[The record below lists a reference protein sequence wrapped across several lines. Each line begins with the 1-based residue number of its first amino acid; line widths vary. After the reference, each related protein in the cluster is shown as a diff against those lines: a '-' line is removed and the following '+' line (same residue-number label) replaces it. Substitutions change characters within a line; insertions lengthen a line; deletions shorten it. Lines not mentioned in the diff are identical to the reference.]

1 MSVESSKKL
10 WSIGGGKGGIGK
22 SVFTLGLGISL
33 SRMGK
38 KVILVDADL
47 GGANLHTL
55 MGVRF
60 PPCTLE
66 DFLLNRVDRLED
78 IVIDTQVEGIGLIC
92 GADDILGAANPTY
105 NQKIRI
111 LKQIE
116 NLPADLVL
124 LDLGA
129 GTSYNILDFF
139 NYSHGRICI
148 MTNQATSLQNVYGF
162 IKSALYRLITREFAK
177 DHDVLR
183 LVLQTEASPSESKIE
198 SVKELLLQ
206 LQEGGEDR
214 LSRFSQLLKTFELFL
229 VVNMVKEDP
238 DLQAARIIKKVCESF
253 LSVVPQMLGHLSYDP
268 AIEKA
273 VNQMVPFPVN
283 RDNSPAALDLKEIAR
298 TVLMHCYNQADPGK
312 EVGKRGNFLSGQ
324 ASGCRVR
331 DKGNISKRDCGKNCL
346 INERLSRLK
355 EAGAGAGKGDS
366 NRGRLGQAQ
375 GGWAGSC
382 LPVRKTR

>member
-1 MSVESSKKL
+1 MSVALSNKL

-38 KVILVDADL
+38 KIILVDADL

-66 DFLLNRVDRLED
+66 DFLLKRVDRLED
-78 IVIDTQVEGIGLIC
+78 IVIETQVEGIGLIC

-129 GTSYNILDFF
+129 GTSFNILDFF

-162 IKSALYRLITREFAK
+162 IKSALYRQITREFAK
-177 DHDVLR
+177 DHDMLR
-183 LVLQTEASPSESKIE
+183 LVLQTDATPSDSKID
-198 SVKELLLQ
+198 SVEELLLQ
-206 LQEGGEDR
+206 LPVGGEER
-214 LSRFSQLLKTFELFL
+214 LNKFLTLLKNFKLFL
-229 VVNMVKEDP
+229 VVNMVKEAP
-238 DLQAARIIKKVCESF
+238 DLQAARIIEKVCGSF
-253 LSVVPQMLGHLSYDP
+253 LSVVPEILGHLSFDP

-273 VNQMVPFPVN
+273 VNQMVPFPLN
-283 RDNSPAALDLKEIAR
+283 QQNSPAALDLKEIAQ
-298 TVLMHCYNQADPGK
+298 TVLMNSYDQADAVE
-312 EVGKRGNFLSGQ
+312 EVPQEADLSSGR
-324 ASGCRVR
+324 ASGFF
-331 DKGNISKRDCGKNCL
+331 
-346 INERLSRLK
+346 
-355 EAGAGAGKGDS
+355 
-366 NRGRLGQAQ
+366 GRSG
-375 GGWAGSC
+375 
-382 LPVRKTR
+382 

>member
-1 MSVESSKKL
+1 MELNKKL
-10 WSIGGGKGGIGK
+10 WAIGGGKGGIGK

-38 KVILVDADL
+38 KIILVDADL

-105 NQKIRI
+105 AQKVRI

-116 NLPADLVL
+116 DLPADLVF

-139 NYSHGRICI
+139 NYSQGRICV

-162 IKSALYRLITREFAK
+162 IKSALYRQISREFAK

-183 LVLQTEASPSESKIE
+183 LVIQTEAAPSESKIE

-206 LQEGGEDR
+206 FQAGGEER
-214 LSRFSQLLKTFELFL
+214 LNQFSQLLKDFELFL
-229 VVNMVKEDP
+229 LVNMVKEEP
-238 DLQAARIIKKVCESF
+238 DLQAARIIEKVCGSF
-253 LSVVPQMLGHLSYDP
+253 LSVAPKVLGHLSYDP

-273 VNQMVPFPVN
+273 VNQMVPFPLN
-283 RDNSPAALDLKEIAR
+283 HDNSPAALDLKEIAQI
-298 TVLMHCYNQADPGK
+298 VLAHCYNQAELGS
-312 EVGKRGNFLSGQ
+312 EVGKKGRSFL
-324 ASGCRVR
+324 
-331 DKGNISKRDCGKNCL
+331 GKL
-346 INERLSRLK
+346 QSAAAK
-355 EAGAGAGKGDS
+355 MK
-366 NRGRLGQAQ
+366 
-375 GGWAGSC
+375 
-382 LPVRKTR
+382 

>member
-1 MSVESSKKL
+1 MVSKEISPSRWEAKEMSVELSKKL

-38 KVILVDADL
+38 KIILVDADL

-60 PPCTLE
+60 PPVTLE

-78 IVIDTQVEGIGLIC
+78 VVIDTRVEGIGLIC

-129 GTSYNILDFF
+129 GTSFNILDFF

-162 IKSALYRLITREFAK
+162 IKSALYRQITREFAK
-177 DHDVLR
+177 DHGMLR
-183 LVLQTEASPSESKIE
+183 LVLQTEVTPSESKIDSIE
-198 SVKELLLQ
+198 ELLLQ
-206 LQEGGEDR
+206 LSAGEEERVGR
-214 LSRFSQLLKTFELFL
+214 LLNLLKNFQLFL
-229 VVNMVKEDP
+229 VVNMVRQDP
-238 DLQAARIIKKVCESF
+238 DLQAARIIEKVCGSF
-253 LSVVPQMLGHLSYDP
+253 LSVTPQILGHLSFDP

-273 VNQMVPFPVN
+273 VNQMVPFPLN
-283 RDNSPAALDLKEIAR
+283 QQNSPAALDLKEIALS
-298 TVLMHCYNQADPGK
+298 VLMHCYEQADVAK
-312 EVGKRGNFLSGQ
+312 EVWRGADLPAEG
-324 ASGCRVR
+324 ASDFR
-331 DKGNISKRDCGKNCL
+331 D
-346 INERLSRLK
+346 
-355 EAGAGAGKGDS
+355 
-366 NRGRLGQAQ
+366 
-375 GGWAGSC
+375 
-382 LPVRKTR
+382 

>member
-1 MSVESSKKL
+1 LPANACGIGGVKAVFPERDKNYPAGSPCRPLKKFSHIGPDEKEMSVELSKKL

-38 KVILVDADL
+38 KIILVDADL

-78 IVIDTQVEGIGLIC
+78 VVIDTQVEGIGLIC
-92 GADDILGAANPTY
+92 GADDILGSANPTY
-105 NQKIRI
+105 TQKVRI

-116 NLPADLVL
+116 DLPADLVL

-139 NYSHGRICI
+139 NYSQGRICI

-162 IKSALYRLITREFAK
+162 IKSALYRQITREFAK

-183 LVLQTEASPSESKIE
+183 MVLQTEGTPSESKIE

-229 VVNMVKEDP
+229 VVNMVKEDA
-238 DLQAARIIKKVCESF
+238 DLQAVRIIEKVCGSF
-253 LSVVPQMLGHLSYDP
+253 LSVVPQVLGHISFDP
-268 AIEKA
+268 AIEQA
-273 VNQMVPFPVN
+273 VNQMVPFPLN
-283 RDNSPAALDLKEIAR
+283 RENSPAAVDIKEIAR
-298 TVLMHCYNQADPGK
+298 VVLTNSFNQADPGK
-312 EVGKRGNFLSGQ
+312 EGGKKSTSFLAALQSA
-324 ASGCRVR
+324 ASMM
-331 DKGNISKRDCGKNCL
+331 K
-346 INERLSRLK
+346 
-355 EAGAGAGKGDS
+355 
-366 NRGRLGQAQ
+366 
-375 GGWAGSC
+375 
-382 LPVRKTR
+382 KT

>member
-1 MSVESSKKL
+1 VELSKKL
-10 WSIGGGKGGIGK
+10 WSVGGGKGGIGK

-38 KVILVDADL
+38 KIILVDADL

-66 DFLLNRVDRLED
+66 DFLLNRVERLED

-105 NQKIRI
+105 TQKVRI

-116 NLPADLVL
+116 NLPADLVF

-139 NYSHGRICI
+139 NYSQGRICI

-162 IKSALYRLITREFAK
+162 IKSALYRQITREFAK

-183 LVLQTEASPSESKIE
+183 MVLQTETAPSESKIE

-214 LSRFSQLLKTFELFL
+214 LDRFSQLLKTFELFL
-229 VVNMVKEDP
+229 VVNMVKEDA
-238 DLQAARIIKKVCESF
+238 DLQAARIIEKVCGSF
-253 LSVVPQMLGHLSYDP
+253 LSVVPQVLGHLSYDP

-273 VNQMVPFPVN
+273 VNQMVPFPLN
-283 RDNSPAALDLKEIAR
+283 RENSPAALDLKEIAR
-298 TVLMHCYNQADPGK
+298 IVLANCYNQADPGE
-312 EVGKRGNFLSGQ
+312 EVEKRATSFLGALQSA
-324 ASGCRVR
+324 AS
-331 DKGNISKRDCGKNCL
+331 KMN
-346 INERLSRLK
+346 
-355 EAGAGAGKGDS
+355 
-366 NRGRLGQAQ
+366 
-375 GGWAGSC
+375 
-382 LPVRKTR
+382 KT

>member
-1 MSVESSKKL
+1 MSVELSKKL

-38 KVILVDADL
+38 KIILVDADL

-105 NQKIRI
+105 AQKVRI

-139 NYSHGRICI
+139 NYSQGRICI

-162 IKSALYRLITREFAK
+162 IKSALYRQITREFAK

-183 LVLQTEASPSESKIE
+183 LVLQTEATPSESKIE

-206 LQEGGEDR
+206 LQVGGEDR
-214 LSRFSQLLKTFELFL
+214 LSRFSLLLKTFELFL
-229 VVNMVKEDP
+229 VVNMVKEVP
-238 DLQAARIIKKVCESF
+238 DLQAARIIGKVCESF

-273 VNQMVPFPVN
+273 VNQMVPFPLN
-283 RDNSPAALDLKEIAR
+283 RENSPAALDLKEIAR
-298 TVLMHCYNQADPGK
+298 TVLTNCYNQADPGK
-312 EVGKRGNFLSGQ
+312 EVGKKAISFLGALQ
-324 ASGCRVR
+324 GAAS
-331 DKGNISKRDCGKNCL
+331 
-346 INERLSRLK
+346 EMK
-355 EAGAGAGKGDS
+355 E
-366 NRGRLGQAQ
+366 
-375 GGWAGSC
+375 
-382 LPVRKTR
+382 T

>member
-1 MSVESSKKL
+1 MTAALNKKL

-38 KVILVDADL
+38 KIILVDADL

-66 DFLLNRVDRLED
+66 DFFLNRVDRLED
-78 IVIDTQVEGIGLIC
+78 VVIDTQVEGIGLIC
-92 GADDILGAANPTY
+92 GADDILGSANPTY
-105 NQKIRI
+105 AQKVRI

-129 GTSYNILDFF
+129 GTSYNLLDFF

-162 IKSALYRLITREFAK
+162 IKSALYRQITREFAK

-183 LVLQTEASPSESKIE
+183 LVHQTESTPSESKIE
-198 SVKELLLQ
+198 SVKELLLL
-206 LQEGGEDR
+206 LQEGGEER
-214 LSRFSQLLKTFELFL
+214 LTRFSQLLNAFELFL

-238 DLQAARIIKKVCESF
+238 DLQAARIIEKVCGSF
-253 LSVVPQMLGHLSYDP
+253 LSFVPQMLGHISYDP

-273 VNQMVPFPVN
+273 VNQMVPFPLN
-283 RDNSPAALDLKEIAR
+283 RDNSPAALDLTKIAR
-298 TVLMHCYNQADPGK
+298 TVLMNCHYQSGPGREISSK
-312 EVGKRGNFLSGQ
+312 PISFLGALKSA
-324 ASGCRVR
+324 ASEM
-331 DKGNISKRDCGKNCL
+331 
-346 INERLSRLK
+346 NE
-355 EAGAGAGKGDS
+355 
-366 NRGRLGQAQ
+366 
-375 GGWAGSC
+375 
-382 LPVRKTR
+382 T

>member
-1 MSVESSKKL
+1 MELSKKL
-10 WSIGGGKGGIGK
+10 WSVGGGKGGIGK

-38 KVILVDADL
+38 KIILVDADL

-66 DFLLNRVDRLED
+66 DFLLNRVERLED

-105 NQKIRI
+105 TQKVRI

-116 NLPADLVL
+116 NLPADLVF

-139 NYSHGRICI
+139 NYSQGRICI

-162 IKSALYRLITREFAK
+162 IKSALYRQITREFAK

-183 LVLQTEASPSESKIE
+183 MVLQTETAPSESKIE

-214 LSRFSQLLKTFELFL
+214 LDRFSQLLKTFELFL
-229 VVNMVKEDP
+229 VVNMVKEDA
-238 DLQAARIIKKVCESF
+238 DLQAARIIEKVCGSF
-253 LSVVPQMLGHLSYDP
+253 LSVVPQVLGHLSYDP

-273 VNQMVPFPVN
+273 VNQMVPFPLN
-283 RDNSPAALDLKEIAR
+283 RENSPAALDLKEIAQI
-298 TVLMHCYNQADPGK
+298 VLANCYNRTDPG
-312 EVGKRGNFLSGQ
+312 EGVEKRATSFLGALQSA
-324 ASGCRVR
+324 AS
-331 DKGNISKRDCGKNCL
+331 KMN
-346 INERLSRLK
+346 
-355 EAGAGAGKGDS
+355 
-366 NRGRLGQAQ
+366 
-375 GGWAGSC
+375 
-382 LPVRKTR
+382 KT